1 MHPHTPAT
9 PGTPT
14 EPEPIAQV
22 NTGMQ
27 VFDASGEEIGTVSAV
42 QMPGTGGSPDVAPE
56 DVDRLRRTGYVRI
69 DTKGLLSKDTY
80 VEAAQV
86 AQVDEVDG
94 GVVTLNVTKDQLL
107 TA

>member
-27 VFDASGEEIGTVSAV
+27 VFDASGEQIGTVSAV
-42 QMPGTGGSPDVAPE
+42 QMPDTGDPDVTPGDAAE
-56 DVDRLRRTGYVRI
+56 RLRRTGFVRV
-69 DTKGLLSKDTY
+69 DTGLLSKDMF
-80 VEAAQV
+80 VERGQV
-86 AQVDEVDG
+86 AEVAEVDG
-94 GVVTLNVTKDQLL
+94 GVVTLNVTRDRLL
-107 TA
+107 EAT